1 MKGVN
6 KMLEKINKISE
17 DITKKFG
24 EYTDE
29 YYKIC
34 NAYILSL
41 LLHYIIYENFT
52 EKDIIKLIHNMMK
65 NDETLKKYIYDYMKE
80 LK

>member
-1 MKGVN
+1 
-6 KMLEKINKISE
+6 MLEKINKISE

-41 LLHYIIYENFT
+41 LLHYIIYKNYT
-52 EKDIIKLIHNMMK
+52 EKDIVKMIYEMMK
-65 NDETLKKYIYDYMKE
+65 TDEDLKNYVYDYMKE